1 MTMIKHLCGFW
12 RFVIASDVSY
22 LIKTKTANIKQ
33 GVDVKDFV
41 MNINKANN

>member
-1 MTMIKHLCGFW
+1 MAVIKHLRGFW
-12 RFVIASDVSY
+12 RFVIVSDVSY